1 MHGAATKGVT
11 LNTEWELLTI
21 KCAIHLKELLTIIN
35 QIEHIYST
43 LKKKKIVTAKWIFI
57 ILRNFQYKRYVF
69 TSYMRN

>member
-21 KCAIHLKELLTIIN
+21 KCALRWKELLTIIN

-43 LKKKKIVTAKWIFI
+43 LKKKKNRDSKVDIHHPPKFSV
-57 ILRNFQYKRYVF
+57 
-69 TSYMRN
+69 

>member
-43 LKKKKIVTAKWIFI
+43 LKKKNRDGKVDIHHPPKFSV
-57 ILRNFQYKRYVF
+57 
-69 TSYMRN
+69 

>member
-43 LKKKKIVTAKWIFI
+43 LKKKKK
-57 ILRNFQYKRYVF
+57 
-69 TSYMRN
+69 S